1 MLTRSWPRKMFG
13 FVWKSCRPKLAALG
27 SSSTKC
33 HSCFPFRRDRPLKS
47 SCLPHTWWLT
57 ASLKL
62 TGRQCGCRSLAIAQS
77 QALARH
83 FCKYYQR
90 NRVKINVG
98 KYLHNVWVLK
108 VVWWE
113 DLELEFE
120 WDMRA
125 SLRPWI
131 LRIFVLVL
139 IVYQVWDNVGLADI
153 DQEGVSDDYGALKF
167 GKSTVSFSQ
176 IFDFILSIQ
185 RITLDEE
192 LTTLVVVATAHHRV
206 DWRHILAGLRV
217 VWVVHWN
224 DEIVHLFL
232 EHLLASGILNITSGC
247 PSAIVWWILLVISLG
262 SIFDSEVSEA
272 IEFLPSWAILVSYQ
286 KLSVEVVILL
296 LWQDTFWVD

>member
-1 MLTRSWPRKMFG
+1 
-13 FVWKSCRPKLAALG
+13 
-27 SSSTKC
+27 
-33 HSCFPFRRDRPLKS
+33 
-47 SCLPHTWWLT
+47 
-57 ASLKL
+57 
-62 TGRQCGCRSLAIAQS
+62 
-77 QALARH
+77 
-83 FCKYYQR
+83 
-90 NRVKINVG
+90 
-98 KYLHNVWVLK
+98 
-108 VVWWE
+108 
-113 DLELEFE
+113 
-120 WDMRA
+120 MRA

-153 DQEGVSDDYGALKF
+153 DQEWVSDDYGALKL

-192 LTTLVVVATAHHRV
+192 LTPLMVVSSAHHRV

-217 VWVVHWN
+217 VWVVHRN

-232 EHLLASGILNITSGC
+232 EHLLASGILDITSGC
-247 PSAIVWWILLVISLG
+247 PSAVVGWVLLIISLG

-272 IEFLPSWAILVSYQ
+272 IEFLPSRAILVSYQ

-296 LWQDTFWVD
+296 LRQDTFWVD